1 MIEMQN
7 SELTVAEDKEVNMA
21 TNKITALYC
30 RLSQEDALEGESGSI
45 ANQKQILLSYCK
57 SQHFPNPK
65 FFVDDGYSGTNYDR
79 PGFQEMLSE
88 IEAGNVSTCITKDLS
103 RFGREHVTMDYYLE
117 FVFPEMNVRYI
128 AVNDNEDTD
137 KGLSDFVPFKNLF
150 NDNYS

>member
-7 SELTVAEDKEVNMA
+7 SELTVAEEKEEIMA

-65 FFVDDGYSGTNYDR
+65 FFIDDGYSGTNYDPDR
-79 PGFQEMLSE
+79 PGPDRPRQTTGGHDFDYEGRGSNSPAPMVHTENFYIGPPERGRSLWS
-88 IEAGNVSTCITKDLS
+88 IPS
-103 RFGREHVTMDYYLE
+103 R
-117 FVFPEMNVRYI
+117 
-128 AVNDNEDTD
+128 
-137 KGLSDFVPFKNLF
+137 
-150 NDNYS
+150 